1 MPIVTMTTD
10 FGYQDYYLALIKG
23 ALLSQNAQLNL
34 VDIAHNINNYD
45 IVQAAFILKNC
56 WHAFPPGTIHL
67 VSVNDFNNGKNQ
79 LIAIKYQDHY
89 FVGPDNGVFYL
100 VFDEMP
106 SDILKLETASNG
118 FNSLKDIFAKTIG
131 EIASG
136 KPFEQIGTPCQEME
150 QRLTFRPVISPSQIR
165 GAIIHI
171 DNYENAIIN
180 VTRDLFEQVGTNR
193 PFKLFFKRHNPI
205 TKLSQHYSDVAIGER
220 LCLFNAAQ
228 HLEIA
233 INMGKAS
240 TLLGLKLEDT
250 IQIDFYTNVEE

>member
-1 MPIVTMTTD
+1 MPIVTLTTD

-23 ALLSQNAQLNL
+23 AILSQNAQLNL

-56 WHAFPPGTIHL
+56 WHAFPDGTIHL

-79 LIAIKYQDHY
+79 LILIKYQEHY
-89 FVGPDNGVFYL
+89 FVGPDNGIFSL
-100 VFDEMP
+100 IFDEIP
-106 SDILKLETASNG
+106 ATIYQLHTASDG
-118 FNSLKDIFAKTIG
+118 FSSLKKIYAQAIG
-131 EIASG
+131 AIANG
-136 KPFEQIGTPCQEME
+136 KSFEQIGPPQQEME
-150 QRLTFRPVISPSQIR
+150 QRLTFQPVISPAQIR

-180 VTRDLFEQVGTNR
+180 VSRALFEKVGNNR
-193 PFKLFFKRHNPI
+193 PFQLFFKRHNPI
-205 TKLSQHYSDVAIGER
+205 TKLCQHYSDVAIGER
-220 LCLFNAAQ
+220 LCLFNAAGY
-228 HLEIA
+228 LEIA

-250 IQIDFYTNVEE
+250 VQIDFYSNVEE